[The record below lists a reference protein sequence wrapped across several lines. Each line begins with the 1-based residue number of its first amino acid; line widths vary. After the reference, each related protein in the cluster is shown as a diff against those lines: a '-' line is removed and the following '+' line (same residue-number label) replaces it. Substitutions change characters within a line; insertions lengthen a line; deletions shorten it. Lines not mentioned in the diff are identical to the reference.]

1 MSLIYENKIPSSYRT
16 DFANKVISISRALD
30 IDPNWLM
37 AIMYFESA
45 RTFSPS
51 IQNPSGAT
59 GLIQFM
65 PSTAIGLGTTTD
77 ALKRMS
83 AVQQLDYVYKYYLP
97 YKSRLNNYIDL
108 YLVTFFPA
116 ALGKP
121 DDFVIQSSGL
131 SAGLIGRQNPSLD
144 VNNDGVIQVWEIKKK
159 MLNNLPSEWVNHA
172 SFSLVVRS
180 FRYELIIGAT
190 ITALGL
196 YLYIKNKK

>member
-1 MSLIYENKIPSSYRT
+1 MALIYENKIPSSYRSE
-16 DFANKVISISRALD
+16 FANKVVSVSKALD

-65 PSTAIGLGTTTD
+65 PSTAIGLGTTTTE
-77 ALKRMS
+77 LKNMS

-97 YKSRLNNYIDL
+97 YKSKLNNYIDL

-144 VNNDGVIQVWEIKKK
+144 VNKDGVIQVWEIKKK
-159 MLNNLPSEWVNHA
+159 MLNNLPSEWINHA
-172 SFSLVVRS
+172 SFSLIARS
-180 FRYELIIGAT
+180 FKYELLIGGLLASIGA
-190 ITALGL
+190 
-196 YLYIKNKK
+196 YLYIKNRK

>member
-1 MSLIYENKIPSSYRT
+1 MALIYENKIPSSYRSE
-16 DFANKVISISRALD
+16 FANKVVSVSKALD

-65 PSTAIGLGTTTD
+65 PSTAIGLGTTTT
-77 ALKRMS
+77 ALKNMS

-97 YKSRLNNYIDL
+97 YKSKLNNYIDL

-144 VNNDGVIQVWEIKKK
+144 VNKDGVIQVWEIKKK
-159 MLNNLPSEWVNHA
+159 MLNNLPSEWINHA
-172 SFSLVVRS
+172 SFSLIARS
-180 FRYELIIGAT
+180 FKYELLIGGLLASIGA
-190 ITALGL
+190 
-196 YLYIKNKK
+196 YLYIKNRK

>member
-1 MSLIYENKIPSSYRT
+1 MALIYENKIPSSYRSE
-16 DFANKVISISRALD
+16 FANKVVSVSKALD

-65 PSTAIGLGTTTD
+65 PSTAIGLGTTTT
-77 ALKRMS
+77 ALKNMS
-83 AVQQLDYVYKYYLP
+83 AVEQLDYVYKYYLP
-97 YKSRLNNYIDL
+97 YKSKLNNYIDL

-121 DDFVIQSSGL
+121 DNFVIQSSKL

-144 VNNDGVIQVWEIKKK
+144 VNKDGVIQVWEIKKK
-159 MLNNLPSEWVNHA
+159 MLNNLPSEWINHA
-172 SFSLVVRS
+172 SFSLIARS
-180 FRYELIIGAT
+180 FKYELLIGGLLASIGA
-190 ITALGL
+190 